1 MIGIGID
8 IGSTAAKAAVVDGE
22 GSVAWTCVQPTG
34 FSSVDASERL
44 REALAAVGYDVTA
57 EDARVVATGY
67 GRVAVPYAHKV
78 VTEITCHGTGA
89 VRLFGDHGTVIDV
102 GGQDTKVIQ
111 LKGGRVAK
119 FAMNDKCAAGTGRF
133 LEIMADRLGITQQ
146 QMADLAR
153 TGEPYQ
159 DFQHVHGVCR
169 KRGHQPDRSRRAA
182 REHCAWRDRQ
192 RGLARG
198 DHGRAGR
205 GRSILPDRWPVRECL
220 RGGAVGRAT
229 GVAGDHLAPGSLCR
243 CHRRGDSR
251 RRLGLGVYRD
261 MRILN
266 ISAQKPDSTGSGT
279 YLAAL
284 VREQIETGHRAA
296 VLCGAAPGDTQGE
309 LDRRAAVFAVPFESP
324 ELPFPICGMS
334 DVMPYPSTR
343 YRDLTPSMLK
353 AFERAFA
360 AAIDR
365 AVAEF
370 RPDLVLCHHLYLVT
384 ALARECVRGVPVVAV
399 CHSTDLRQLRSH
411 ALERDRIVSAVRRL
425 DAVFALHAEQA
436 EQISLVCGVDTDRI
450 HVIGTGYDHRV
461 FCRDA
466 SVARQPGS
474 LVYVGKI
481 CFKKGVESLVRAVS
495 LPIDDG
501 VRPSG
506 LVLVGGRGDDAEY
519 ARIERLTA
527 ASDVPV
533 TLAGRLDSDELV
545 RAYRSSDVFVLP
557 SFYEG
562 LPLVTIEALACGCKV
577 VATDLPG
584 VRPWMEAMLPGAPV
598 TWVASPRMTDVDT
611 PVAADLPLFERALAD
626 AIAQA
631 LAAPPSTF
639 EPSAVSWEA
648 CLARILKVVDLLEG
662 RFVWLRT
669 P

>member
-1 MIGIGID
+1 
-8 IGSTAAKAAVVDGE
+8 
-22 GSVAWTCVQPTG
+22 
-34 FSSVDASERL
+34 
-44 REALAAVGYDVTA
+44 
-57 EDARVVATGY
+57 
-67 GRVAVPYAHKV
+67 
-78 VTEITCHGTGA
+78 
-89 VRLFGDHGTVIDV
+89 
-102 GGQDTKVIQ
+102 
-111 LKGGRVAK
+111 
-119 FAMNDKCAAGTGRF
+119 
-133 LEIMADRLGITQQ
+133 
-146 QMADLAR
+146 
-153 TGEPYQ
+153 
-159 DFQHVHGVCR
+159 
-169 KRGHQPDRSRRAA
+169 
-182 REHCAWRDRQ
+182 
-192 RGLARG
+192 
-198 DHGRAGR
+198 
-205 GRSILPDRWPVRECL
+205 
-220 RGGAVGRAT
+220 
-229 GVAGDHLAPGSLCR
+229 
-243 CHRRGDSR
+243 
-251 RRLGLGVYRD
+251 

-296 VLCGAAPGDTQGE
+296 VLCGAAPGDTQG
-309 LDRRAAVFAVPFESP
+309 DIPAGVPVYTVDFDTP
-324 ELPFPICGMS
+324 ELPFHICGMS

-384 ALARECVRGVPVVAV
+384 ALAR
-399 CHSTDLRQLRSH
+399 
-411 ALERDRIVSAVRRL
+411 DRIVSAVRRL

-436 EQISLVCGVDTDRI
+436 EQIGLVCGVDADRI

-466 SVARQPGS
+466 NVARQPGS
-474 LVYVGKI
+474 LAYVGKI

-533 TLAGRLDSDELV
+533 TLAGRLDSDGLV

-598 TWVASPRMTDVDT
+598 
-611 PVAADLPLFERALAD
+611 AADLPLFERALAEG
-626 AIAQA
+626 IAQA

-648 CLARILKVVDLLEG
+648 CLARILRVVDLLEG
-662 RFVWLRT
+662 GSYG
-669 P
+669 

>member
-1 MIGIGID
+1 
-8 IGSTAAKAAVVDGE
+8 
-22 GSVAWTCVQPTG
+22 
-34 FSSVDASERL
+34 
-44 REALAAVGYDVTA
+44 
-57 EDARVVATGY
+57 
-67 GRVAVPYAHKV
+67 
-78 VTEITCHGTGA
+78 
-89 VRLFGDHGTVIDV
+89 
-102 GGQDTKVIQ
+102 
-111 LKGGRVAK
+111 
-119 FAMNDKCAAGTGRF
+119 
-133 LEIMADRLGITQQ
+133 
-146 QMADLAR
+146 
-153 TGEPYQ
+153 
-159 DFQHVHGVCR
+159 
-169 KRGHQPDRSRRAA
+169 
-182 REHCAWRDRQ
+182 
-192 RGLARG
+192 
-198 DHGRAGR
+198 
-205 GRSILPDRWPVRECL
+205 
-220 RGGAVGRAT
+220 
-229 GVAGDHLAPGSLCR
+229 
-243 CHRRGDSR
+243 
-251 RRLGLGVYRD
+251 

-360 AAIDR
+360 AAIGR

-436 EQISLVCGVDTDRI
+436 EQIGLVCGVDADRI

-481 CFKKGVESLVRAVS
+481 CFKKGVESLVRAMS

-519 ARIERLTA
+519 ACIERLAA

-533 TLAGRLDSDELV
+533 TLAGRLDSDGLV

-577 VATDLPG
+577 VVTDLPG

-598 TWVASPRMTDVDT
+598 TWVPSPRMTDVDT

-648 CLARILKVVDLLEG
+648 CLGRILKVVDLLEG
-662 RFVWLRT
+662 GSYG
-669 P
+669 

>member
-1 MIGIGID
+1 
-8 IGSTAAKAAVVDGE
+8 
-22 GSVAWTCVQPTG
+22 
-34 FSSVDASERL
+34 
-44 REALAAVGYDVTA
+44 
-57 EDARVVATGY
+57 
-67 GRVAVPYAHKV
+67 
-78 VTEITCHGTGA
+78 
-89 VRLFGDHGTVIDV
+89 
-102 GGQDTKVIQ
+102 
-111 LKGGRVAK
+111 
-119 FAMNDKCAAGTGRF
+119 
-133 LEIMADRLGITQQ
+133 
-146 QMADLAR
+146 
-153 TGEPYQ
+153 
-159 DFQHVHGVCR
+159 
-169 KRGHQPDRSRRAA
+169 
-182 REHCAWRDRQ
+182 
-192 RGLARG
+192 
-198 DHGRAGR
+198 
-205 GRSILPDRWPVRECL
+205 
-220 RGGAVGRAT
+220 
-229 GVAGDHLAPGSLCR
+229 
-243 CHRRGDSR
+243 
-251 RRLGLGVYRD
+251 

-411 ALERDRIVSAVRRL
+411 TLERDRIVSAVRRL

-436 EQISLVCGVDTDRI
+436 EQIDLVCGVDADRI

-533 TLAGRLDSDELV
+533 TLAGRLDSDGLV

-577 VATDLPG
+577 VRPICPAFVPGWRRCFPVLP
-584 VRPWMEAMLPGAPV
+584 
-598 TWVASPRMTDVDT
+598 
-611 PVAADLPLFERALAD
+611 
-626 AIAQA
+626 
-631 LAAPPSTF
+631 
-639 EPSAVSWEA
+639 
-648 CLARILKVVDLLEG
+648 
-662 RFVWLRT
+662 
-669 P
+669 